1 MHGDVDVTG
10 PDSRC
15 PPMGGSF
22 GWTKTKGGGSA
33 RLGFEVG
40 DSSNRPVRRIV
51 IRGTCVKRSLY
62 MSFQSTRATTSSD
75 GRVIHH

>member
-40 DSSNRPVRRIV
+40 DSSNRPV
-51 IRGTCVKRSLY
+51 GES
-62 MSFQSTRATTSSD
+62 
-75 GRVIHH
+75 